1 MSTVTFAFQNESIRV
16 FPNPASTLLY
26 IESSMEVEIKEV
38 SLYMALG
45 ALVKTTYANENSDIT
60 NLSKGGVYFLKVTT
74 SKGTKTKKLVK
85 TKT

>member
-1 MSTVTFAFQNESIRV
+1 
-16 FPNPASTLLY
+16 
-26 IESSMEVEIKEV
+26 
-38 SLYMALG
+38 MALG